1 MDRQKDRQTD
11 GWMGRQ
17 RFCGFGISIMCKKVF
32 YEKKLDSD
40 ILTPK
45 DLTLKFP
52 LQPCPVKLT
61 VSQCKKRVWVSEW
74 VVTSSQELPNPASS
88 GHCCF
93 SCG

>member
-1 MDRQKDRQTD
+1 MANRS
-11 GWMGRQ
+11 
-17 RFCGFGISIMCKKVF
+17 FCGFGISTKCKKVF

-52 LQPCPVKLT
+52 LRPRPMKLT

-74 VVTSSQELPNPASS
+74 VVTSSQELPNPAIS

-93 SCG
+93 SSG